1 MWTSLLFLQLLELL
15 LELLLPIKL
24 QLQLSLLLLELLTL
38 QLPLTLEVQLLLKL
52 LLLKLLLLKLL
63 MLLLTVERHQ
73 GGHAPAVVQCG
84 DGVVRPVERDA
95 GVERVAALQG
105 QQRLR
110 ADPEELAHHAR
121 VSWKT
126 HLILASRMQT

>member
-73 GGHAPAVVQCG
+73 GGHAPAVERRCG
-84 DGVVRPVERDA
+84 DADGDA
-95 GVERVAALQG
+95 VVERVALQG
-105 QQRLR
+105 QRLR

-121 VSWKT
+121 VSWTKR
-126 HLILASRMQT
+126 LILASRMQT